1 MSVFYLFLL
10 PIVENLPEKVN
21 PKKPLTGKIKGGD
34 YKLPIDRRCVSKIA
48 QSQKILHHGRS
59 PAHTKRGS
67 GDSQQKKFRLIFL
80 KRTNPAQSNSFEP
93 FFYYQDLNPRL

>member
-34 YKLPIDRRCVSKIA
+34 YKLPIDRRCIPKVTET
-48 QSQKILHHGRS
+48 QKMDHHGRS
-59 PAHTKRGS
+59 PTNTKKGS
-67 GDSQQKKFRLIFL
+67 GDLQQEKIGLIF
-80 KRTNPAQSNSFEP
+80 
-93 FFYYQDLNPRL
+93 